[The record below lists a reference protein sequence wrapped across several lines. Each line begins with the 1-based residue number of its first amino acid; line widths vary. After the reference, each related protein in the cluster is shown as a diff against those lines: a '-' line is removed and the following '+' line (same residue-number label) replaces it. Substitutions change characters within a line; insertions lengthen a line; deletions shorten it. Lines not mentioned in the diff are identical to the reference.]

1 MFLMQKPS
9 SLFQQSSLATPSV
22 PWSPTDVL
30 WGFVMSVL
38 WVLTLVILGEIIQ
51 EVGWSIDPSVVIVF
65 GTAVLL
71 IPTWYFTIYKYKV
84 SWADLGLRGFR
95 PTAVGLGCGLM
106 VLSLLFNLVYAAVL
120 AAFNLQIQ
128 PDIDVMFQDT
138 RFPFVLLIGGA
149 VVAPFV
155 EELFFRGFVFPGLR
169 KRWNWKIAAVISAGL
184 FAMAHLLPTSILPI
198 FILGFIFAF
207 LYQISGSIWPS
218 IIMHMLTN
226 TVALT
231 AAYAVSQGWGPL
243 P

>member
-1 MFLMQKPS
+1 
-9 SLFQQSSLATPSV
+9 
-22 PWSPTDVL
+22 
-30 WGFVMSVL
+30 MSVL
-38 WVLTLVILGEIIQ
+38 WVLTLVIFGEIIQ

-71 IPTWYFTIYKYKV
+71 IPTWYFTIYKYNV

-95 PTAVGLGCGLM
+95 PTAIGLGCGLM
-106 VLSLLFNLVYAAVL
+106 VLSLLFNLVYAAIL

-128 PDIDVMFQDT
+128 PDIDTMFQDT

-149 VVAPFV
+149 IIAPFV

-169 KRWNWKIAAVISAGL
+169 KRWNWKIAAAISAGL
-184 FAMAHLLPTSILPI
+184 FAMAHILPTAVLPI
-198 FILGFIFAF
+198 FILGLIFAF